1 VRFPDSF
8 RIANVDVLPICPYHF
23 FLWSRLE
30 KVPRLLMSLVCLYT
44 GIKLIYRIAY
54 FSCYIPF
61 ERILACHTLALKVWR
76 RCLFLEADGRYIYK
90 QVLMLHKQY
99 IYIYICLGFFKY
111 MFRMPVLL
119 ATSFL
124 ICYLLN
130 SCFKT
135 VKNLTWTN
143 FTEFM
148 KYFKCDFRNM
158 MPSI

>member
-1 VRFPDSF
+1 MWGFQIASGLQMSMSYLYVRTISF
-8 RIANVDVLPICPYHF
+8 FDQGWRRSLGCWWVLFAYT
-23 FLWSRLE
+23 LVLNWSIE
-30 KVPRLLMSLVCLYT
+30 LLT
-44 GIKLIYRIAY
+44 
-54 FSCYIPF
+54 CYIPF

-99 IYIYICLGFFKY
+99 IYIYIYITLGFFKY

-148 KYFKCDFRNM
+148 KYFKM
-158 MPSI
+158 WL